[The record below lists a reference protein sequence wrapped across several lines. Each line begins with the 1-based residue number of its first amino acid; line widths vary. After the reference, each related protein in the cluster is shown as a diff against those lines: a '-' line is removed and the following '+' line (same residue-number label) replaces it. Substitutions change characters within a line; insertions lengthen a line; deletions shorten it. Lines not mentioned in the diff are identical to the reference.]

1 MVLLVGPPG
10 AGKSKFCHQVAL
22 QSLAVDKPIIYV
34 ATKYGSSDAERA
46 LKERGLRKVELGLL
60 SFVDAYN
67 ETVGVSV
74 PDRPDTAYADC
85 NSLSSIDI
93 AISKLRERI
102 GRKDILLIFDSLTS
116 PYLFSGSEI
125 LRFMT
130 QTLSRFAAEGNSVL
144 TCIDEGCGKQEDL
157 VAMMSLSDGVI
168 KIRVEEDKRF
178 LDVLKHPKIE
188 PKKN

>member
-1 MVLLVGPPG
+1 MVSLAQIQEIPARKTVLLVGPPG
-10 AGKSKFCHQVAL
+10 AGKSTFCHQVAL
-22 QSLAVDKPIIYV
+22 KSLAVDKPIIYV
-34 ATKYGSSDAERA
+34 TTKYGSSDTERA
-46 LKERGLRKVELGLL
+46 LKEQGLREVELGLL

-74 PDRPDTAYADC
+74 SDRPDTVYADC

-93 AISKLRERI
+93 AISRLREKI

-130 QTLSRFAAEGNSVL
+130 QTLSKFAAKGNPVL
-144 TCIDEGCGKQEDL
+144 TCIDEGCGKPEDSRCDIGRL
-157 VAMMSLSDGVI
+157 
-168 KIRVEEDKRF
+168 
-178 LDVLKHPKIE
+178 
-188 PKKN
+188 